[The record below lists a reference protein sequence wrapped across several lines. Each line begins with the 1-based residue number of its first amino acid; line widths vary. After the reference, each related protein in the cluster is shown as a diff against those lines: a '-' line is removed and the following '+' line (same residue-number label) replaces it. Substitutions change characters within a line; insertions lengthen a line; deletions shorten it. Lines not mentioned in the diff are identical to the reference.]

1 MTDPKTPSTPPGAG
15 PTPQADDFAR
25 LVNGYAD
32 LPNDPAAPNLPSP
45 PGPAAAT
52 SATGPPGPPR
62 DPSEKAPST
71 PEERIAA
78 KLALYE
84 EYLKSEGYR
93 YEVDED
99 GDISLRREGRWL
111 ALFASDDDPNYFR
124 FSVPNLWECDGERET
139 ALALETAN
147 QMNRT
152 FKVIKFVV
160 VDGWVWA
167 NVEQYFHPLEA
178 FRGSFDRSAD
188 LLCETAADFRRR
200 MRKAMAAEPPP
211 GDTSAAQRELVYD
224 DATTEGP
231 A

>member
-1 MTDPKTPSTPPGAG
+1 MTN
-15 PTPQADDFAR
+15 PTALPRAATDDFTR
-25 LVNGYAD
+25 LVNGFAD
-32 LPNDPAAPNLPSP
+32 FPADPTSPSAPS
-45 PGPAAAT
+45 
-52 SATGPPGPPR
+52 
-62 DPSEKAPST
+62 APST
-71 PEERIAA
+71 AEPSATPSAGTSEQTPPTAEECIAA
-78 KLALYE
+78 KRAVYE
-84 EYLKSEGYR
+84 EFLKTEGYR
-93 YEVDED
+93 YKVDED

-124 FSVPNLWECDGERET
+124 FSVPNLWECDGEHET
-139 ALALETAN
+139 QLALETAN

-152 FKVIKFVV
+152 FKVIKFAL

-200 MRKAMAAEPPP
+200 MRKALAAEPPAAEA
-211 GDTSAAQRELVYD
+211 SAPQREPVYD
-224 DATTEGP
+224 DATKGGP

>member
-1 MTDPKTPSTPPGAG
+1 VTNPPVPPAAG
-15 PTPQADDFAR
+15 PAPQPDDFAR
-25 LVNGYAD
+25 LVNGYAELPSD
-32 LPNDPAAPNLPSP
+32 LAAPNAPPALGAATTAAAAELPAP
-45 PGPAAAT
+45 PG
-52 SATGPPGPPR
+52 
-62 DPSEKAPST
+62 DPSEKATST

-78 KLALYE
+78 KLALYAGF
-84 EYLKSEGYR
+84 LKSEGYR

-124 FSVPNLWECDGERET
+124 FSLPNLWECEGEREEQV
-139 ALALETAN
+139 ALETVN

-152 FKVIKFVV
+152 FKVVKFAL

-200 MRKAMAAEPPP
+200 MRQAMAAEPPA
-211 GDTSAAQRELVYD
+211 GEKSAGQRGLVYD
-224 DATTEGP
+224 DCTKG
-231 A
+231 